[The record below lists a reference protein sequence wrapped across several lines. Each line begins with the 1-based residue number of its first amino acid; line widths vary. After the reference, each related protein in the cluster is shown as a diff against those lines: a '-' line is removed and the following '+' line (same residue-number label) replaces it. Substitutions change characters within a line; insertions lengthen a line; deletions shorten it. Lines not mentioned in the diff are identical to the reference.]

1 MRTPRP
7 AMPAIAAVLA
17 AATLAACSSAGGQ
30 AATLANPTTTAG
42 AHTTASTADTGYP
55 TSAQL
60 QNELLAITDM
70 PTGWSAV
77 PDTGSGGAAS
87 CPALN
92 GGGRM
97 PSNAKAQYEKSAL
110 GPLVG
115 EGLAAGSAAA
125 ENADWSRVQTALN
138 TCRSY
143 TSDNGDGTTT
153 AWTLSA
159 LSFPA
164 YGQATYALAV
174 TATDSGV
181 TLSGDVILVRKAG
194 VLVTVTVLG
203 VGGVDVGTVEG
214 FVGKAVGKI
223 G

>member
-1 MRTPRP
+1 MRIHTP
-7 AMPAIAAVLA
+7 IAATLA
-17 AATLAACSSAGGQ
+17 ATTLAACSSASPQ
-30 AATLANPTTTAG
+30 AATLTNPTTTTAATGTSAAG
-42 AHTTASTADTGYP
+42 GGYPSTAT
-55 TSAQL
+55 L
-60 QNELLAITDM
+60 QNDLLAIGDM
-70 PTGWSAV
+70 PAGWSTV
-77 PDTGSGGAAS
+77 PDTGKSGSGAAS

-92 GGGRM
+92 GGGHM
-97 PSNAKAQYEKSAL
+97 LANAKAQYEKSAL

-115 EGLAAGSAAA
+115 EALAAGPAAA
-125 ENADWSRVQTALN
+125 ENADWTRVQTALN
-138 TCRSY
+138 TCRNY

-174 TATDSGV
+174 SATDSGV

-194 VLVTVTVLG
+194 VLLTVTVLG
-203 VGGVDVGTVEG
+203 VGGVDVATVEG